1 MKNSLKEHSP
11 RHRNCHSLK
20 EHSPRHR
27 NCLCEAL
34 SFSQLFNLSEPKRVV
49 RSKTVKGPPLDI
61 RAFDDAQYHVFNF
74 KSNPSTTGLR
84 HHGYIKL
91 NRPKKSEPLTEIP
104 CLVDCTCQDYRYRW
118 AWTNKQRGAGKVG
131 PGSVNQALNKAP
143 RITNPTNRPGLC
155 KHILALKD
163 YLQGIMWDIPLTGI
177 TTPDDVLSRLVS
189 YANNR
194 WTNLPQQM
202 SAAKAR
208 DARFAAAK
216 ASSRAGQ
223 PQPNPEELPNIPAT
237 EEPASSGLPQP
248 PESDQPEMPE
258 NVEQAQKIKPPTL
271 NLKPEKGQSN
281 ESMNRVM
288 VDSLCTMRSLTEE
301 LLAIRQLIEDAEAQ
315 TPPTEGEA
323 AHSNALDLLKS
334 IDAGIKSMNTGLQ
347 TLMAEMKPKEEEAPV
362 ENEISAEDEAGDIGA
377 EAGAE
382 ANDVANL
389 EQELQKLGVPQQ

>member
-1 MKNSLKEHSP
+1 
-11 RHRNCHSLK
+11 
-20 EHSPRHR
+20 
-27 NCLCEAL
+27 
-34 SFSQLFNLSEPKRVV
+34 
-49 RSKTVKGPPLDI
+49 
-61 RAFDDAQYHVFNF
+61 
-74 KSNPSTTGLR
+74 
-84 HHGYIKL
+84 
-91 NRPKKSEPLTEIP
+91 
-104 CLVDCTCQDYRYRW
+104 
-118 AWTNKQRGAGKVG
+118 
-131 PGSVNQALNKAP
+131 
-143 RITNPTNRPGLC
+143 
-155 KHILALKD
+155 LALKD

-177 TTPDDVLSRLVS
+177 KTPDDVLSRLVS

-223 PQPNPEELPNIPAT
+223 PQPNPEELPNIPVT

-248 PESDQPEMPE
+248 PDSDQPEMPE

-271 NLKPEKGQSN
+271 NLKPEKRQSN

-288 VDSLCTMRSLTEE
+288 VDSLCTMRSLTDE

-362 ENEISAEDEAGDIGA
+362 ENEIKAEDEAGKIGA
-377 EAGAE
+377 EAGTE

>member
-1 MKNSLKEHSP
+1 VQLKLSKTLKNSLKEHSP
-11 RHRNCHSLK
+11 RRG
-20 EHSPRHR
+20 

-61 RAFDDAQYHVFNF
+61 RAFDDAQYHIFNF

-131 PGSVNQALNKAP
+131 PGSINQALNKAP

-202 SAAKAR
+202 SAARAR

-237 EEPASSGLPQP
+237 EEPVSSGLPQP
-248 PESDQPEMPE
+248 PESEQPEMPE
-258 NVEQAQKIKPPTL
+258 NIEQAQKIKPPTL
-271 NLKPEKGQSN
+271 NLKPEKGRPN

-301 LLAIRQLIEDAEAQ
+301 LLVIGQLIEDAEAQ

-323 AHSNALDLLKS
+323 AHGNALDLLKS

-347 TLMAEMKPKEEEAPV
+347 TLMAEMKPKEEETPV
-362 ENEISAEDEAGDIGA
+362 EEIEAEDEAGKIGA

>member
-1 MKNSLKEHSP
+1 MQLKLSKTLKNSLKEHSP
-11 RHRNCHSLK
+11 RRG
-20 EHSPRHR
+20 

-61 RAFDDAQYHVFNF
+61 RAFDDAQYHIFNF

-131 PGSVNQALNKAP
+131 PGSINQAVNKAP

-202 SAAKAR
+202 SAARAR

-237 EEPASSGLPQP
+237 EEPVSSGLPQP
-248 PESDQPEMPE
+248 PESEQPEMPE
-258 NVEQAQKIKPPTL
+258 NIEQAQKIKPPTL
-271 NLKPEKGQSN
+271 NLKPEKGRPN

-301 LLAIRQLIEDAEAQ
+301 LLVIGQLIEDAEAQ

-323 AHSNALDLLKS
+323 AHGNALDLLKS

-347 TLMAEMKPKEEEAPV
+347 TLMAEMKPKEEETPV
-362 ENEISAEDEAGDIGA
+362 EEIEAEDEAGKIGA

>member
-1 MKNSLKEHSP
+1 MQLKLSKTLKNSLKEHSP
-11 RHRNCHSLK
+11 RRG
-20 EHSPRHR
+20 

-61 RAFDDAQYHVFNF
+61 RAFDDAQYHIFNF

-91 NRPKKSEPLTEIP
+91 SRPKKSEPLTEIP

-131 PGSVNQALNKAP
+131 PGSINQALNKAP

-202 SAAKAR
+202 SAARAR

-237 EEPASSGLPQP
+237 EEPVSSGLPQP
-248 PESDQPEMPE
+248 PESEQPEMPE
-258 NVEQAQKIKPPTL
+258 NIEQAQKIKPPTL
-271 NLKPEKGQSN
+271 NLKPEKGRPN

-301 LLAIRQLIEDAEAQ
+301 LLVIGQLIEDAEAQ

-323 AHSNALDLLKS
+323 AHGNALDLLKS

-347 TLMAEMKPKEEEAPV
+347 TLMAEMKPKEEETPV
-362 ENEISAEDEAGDIGA
+362 EEIEAEDEAGKIGA

>member
-1 MKNSLKEHSP
+1 MWLKLSKTLKNSLKEHSP
-11 RHRNCHSLK
+11 RRGK
-20 EHSPRHR
+20 W
-27 NCLCEAL
+27 LCEAL

-49 RSKTVKGPPLDI
+49 RSKTVNGPPLDI
-61 RAFDDAQYHVFNF
+61 RAFDDAQYHIFNF

-91 NRPKKSEPLTEIP
+91 NKPKRSEPLTEIP

-131 PGSVNQALNKAP
+131 QGSINQAINRAP

-163 YLQGIMWDIPLTGI
+163 YLQGVMWDIPMTGI
-177 TTPDDVLSRLVS
+177 KTPDDVLSRLVL

-202 SAAKAR
+202 SAAKSR

-223 PQPNPEELPNIPAT
+223 PQPNPDEMPNIPST
-237 EEPASSGLPQP
+237 VEPATSGLPQP
-248 PESDQPEMPE
+248 PESEQPEMPE
-258 NVEQAQKIKPPTL
+258 DIEQAEKIKPPTL

-301 LLAIRQLIEDAEAQ
+301 LLVIGQLIEDAEAQ

-347 TLMAEMKPKEEEAPV
+347 ALMAEKPKEEEAPV
-362 ENEISAEDEAGDIGA
+362 DTEIKAEDEAGKIGA

-382 ANDVANL
+382 ANDVNNL
-389 EQELQKLGVPQQ
+389 EQELKKLGVPQQ

>member
-11 RHRNCHSLK
+11 RLGK
-20 EHSPRHR
+20 
-27 NCLCEAL
+27 CLCEAL

-61 RAFDDAQYHVFNF
+61 RAFDDAQYHIFNF

-131 PGSVNQALNKAP
+131 PGSINQALNKAP

-177 TTPDDVLSRLVS
+177 KTPDDVLSRLVS
-189 YANNR
+189 YANDR

-202 SAAKAR
+202 SAARAR

-216 ASSRAGQ
+216 AASRAGQ
-223 PQPNPEELPNIPAT
+223 PQPNPEELPNIPTT
-237 EEPASSGLPQP
+237 EEPTPPGLPQP
-248 PESDQPEMPE
+248 PESEQPEMPE
-258 NVEQAQKIKPPTL
+258 NTEQAQKIKPPTL

-301 LLAIRQLIEDAEAQ
+301 LLVIGQLIEDAEAQ
-315 TPPTEGEA
+315 TPSTEGEA
-323 AHSNALDLLKS
+323 AHGNALDLLKS

-347 TLMAEMKPKEEEAPV
+347 TLMAEIKQPKEEEASV
-362 ENEISAEDEAGDIGA
+362 ENEVKAEDEAGKIGA

>member
-1 MKNSLKEHSP
+1 MQLKLSKTLKNSLKEHSP
-11 RHRNCHSLK
+11 RRG
-20 EHSPRHR
+20 

-61 RAFDDAQYHVFNF
+61 RAFDDAQYHIFNF

-202 SAAKAR
+202 SAARAR

-237 EEPASSGLPQP
+237 EEPVSSGLPQP
-248 PESDQPEMPE
+248 PESEQPEMPE
-258 NVEQAQKIKPPTL
+258 NIEQAQKIKPPTL
-271 NLKPEKGQSN
+271 NLKPEKGRPN

-301 LLAIRQLIEDAEAQ
+301 LLVIGQLIEDAEAQ

-323 AHSNALDLLKS
+323 AHGNALDLLKS

-347 TLMAEMKPKEEEAPV
+347 TLMAEMKPKEEETPV
-362 ENEISAEDEAGDIGA
+362 EEIEAEDEAGKIGA

>member
-1 MKNSLKEHSP
+1 LKN
-11 RHRNCHSLK
+11 SLK

-61 RAFDDAQYHVFNF
+61 RAFDDAQYHIFNF

-91 NRPKKSEPLTEIP
+91 NRPKKSDPLTEIP

-131 PGSVNQALNKAP
+131 PGSINQALNKAP

-177 TTPDDVLSRLVS
+177 KTPDDVLSRLVS

-248 PESDQPEMPE
+248 PDSDQPEMPE

-271 NLKPEKGQSN
+271 NLKPEKRQSN

-288 VDSLCTMRSLTEE
+288 VDSLCTMRSLTDE

-362 ENEISAEDEAGDIGA
+362 ENEISAEDEAGKIGA
-377 EAGAE
+377 EAGTE

-389 EQELQKLGVPQQ
+389 EQELQKLGVPQ

>member
-1 MKNSLKEHSP
+1 MTLKNSPKHKNLTESNLK
-11 RHRNCHSLK
+11 
-20 EHSPRHR
+20 
-27 NCLCEAL
+27 NCLCEEL

-49 RSKTVKGPPLDI
+49 RSKTVSGPPLEL
-61 RAFDDAQYHVFNF
+61 RAFDDAEYHIFNF

-91 NRPKKSEPLTEIP
+91 SKPNKSEPLTEIP

-118 AWTNKQRGAGKVG
+118 AWTNKQKGAGKVG
-131 PGSVNQALNKAP
+131 QGSMNQALNRAP

-163 YLQGIMWDIPLTGI
+163 YIEGVMWDLPMTGI
-177 TTPDDVLSRLVS
+177 KTPDGILSTLVS
-189 YANNR
+189 YANKR

-202 SAAKAR
+202 SAARSR

-216 ASSRAGQ
+216 AASRAGQ
-223 PQPNPEELPNIPAT
+223 PQPDPNELPSIPAT
-237 EEPASSGLPQP
+237 EEPTPSILPQP
-248 PESDQPEMPE
+248 PESEQPEMPE
-258 NVEQAQKIKPPTL
+258 DIEQAEKIKPPKL
-271 NLKPEKGQSN
+271 NIKPEKGQSN

-288 VDSLCTMRSLTEE
+288 VDSLCTMRSLTKE
-301 LLAIRQLIEDAEAQ
+301 LSVISQLIEDAEAQ

-347 TLMAEMKPKEEEAPV
+347 ALMAEKPQEEEAPIK
-362 ENEISAEDEAGDIGA
+362 NEIEAEDEAGKIGT
-377 EAGAE
+377 EAGADS
-382 ANDVANL
+382 NDVDNL
-389 EQELQKLGVPQQ
+389 EQELKKLGVPQ

>member
-1 MKNSLKEHSP
+1 MQLKLSKTLKNSLKEHSP
-11 RHRNCHSLK
+11 RRG
-20 EHSPRHR
+20 

-61 RAFDDAQYHVFNF
+61 RAFDDAQYHIFNF

-131 PGSVNQALNKAP
+131 PGSINQALNKAP

-202 SAAKAR
+202 SAARAR

-237 EEPASSGLPQP
+237 EEPVSSGLPQP
-248 PESDQPEMPE
+248 PESEQPEMPE
-258 NVEQAQKIKPPTL
+258 NIEQAQKIKPPTL
-271 NLKPEKGQSN
+271 NLKPEKGRPN

-301 LLAIRQLIEDAEAQ
+301 LLVIGQLIEDAEAQ

-323 AHSNALDLLKS
+323 AHGNALDLLKS

-347 TLMAEMKPKEEEAPV
+347 TLMAEMKPKEEETPV
-362 ENEISAEDEAGDIGA
+362 EEIEAEDEAGKIGA

>member
-11 RHRNCHSLK
+11 RRG
-20 EHSPRHR
+20 

-61 RAFDDAQYHVFNF
+61 RAFDDAQYHIFNF

-202 SAAKAR
+202 SAARAR

-237 EEPASSGLPQP
+237 EEPVSSGLPQP
-248 PESDQPEMPE
+248 PESEQPEMPE
-258 NVEQAQKIKPPTL
+258 NIEQAQKIKPPTL
-271 NLKPEKGQSN
+271 NLKPEKGRPN

-301 LLAIRQLIEDAEAQ
+301 LLVIGQLIEDAEAQ

-323 AHSNALDLLKS
+323 AHGNALDLLKS

-347 TLMAEMKPKEEEAPV
+347 TLMAEMKPKEEETPV
-362 ENEISAEDEAGDIGA
+362 EEIEAEDEAGKIGA

>member
-1 MKNSLKEHSP
+1 MQLKLSKTLKNSLKEHSP
-11 RHRNCHSLK
+11 IRG
-20 EHSPRHR
+20 

-61 RAFDDAQYHVFNF
+61 RAFDDAQYHIFNF

-131 PGSVNQALNKAP
+131 PGSINQALNKAP

-202 SAAKAR
+202 SAARAR

-237 EEPASSGLPQP
+237 EEPVSSGLPQP
-248 PESDQPEMPE
+248 PESEQPEMPE
-258 NVEQAQKIKPPTL
+258 NIEQAQKIKPPTL
-271 NLKPEKGQSN
+271 NLKPEKGRPN

-301 LLAIRQLIEDAEAQ
+301 LLVIGQLIEDAEAQ

-323 AHSNALDLLKS
+323 AHGNALDLLKS

-347 TLMAEMKPKEEEAPV
+347 TLMAEMKPKEEETPV
-362 ENEISAEDEAGDIGA
+362 EEIEAEDEAGKIGA

>member
-1 MKNSLKEHSP
+1 MKN
-11 RHRNCHSLK
+11 SLK

-61 RAFDDAQYHVFNF
+61 RAFDDAQYHIFNF

-91 NRPKKSEPLTEIP
+91 NRPKKSDPLTEIP

-131 PGSVNQALNKAP
+131 PGSINQALNKAP

-177 TTPDDVLSRLVS
+177 KTPDDVLSRLVS

-248 PESDQPEMPE
+248 PDSDQPEMPE

-271 NLKPEKGQSN
+271 NLKPEKRQSN

-288 VDSLCTMRSLTEE
+288 VDSLCTMRSLTDE

-362 ENEISAEDEAGDIGA
+362 ENEISAEDEAGKIGA
-377 EAGAE
+377 EAGTE

-389 EQELQKLGVPQQ
+389 EQELQKLGVPQ